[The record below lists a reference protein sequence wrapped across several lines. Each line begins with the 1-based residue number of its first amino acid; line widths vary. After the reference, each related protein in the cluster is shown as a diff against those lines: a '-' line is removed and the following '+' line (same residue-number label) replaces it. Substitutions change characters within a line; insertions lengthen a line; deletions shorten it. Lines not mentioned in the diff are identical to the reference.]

1 MPYSFRQVLPL
12 LGCWAVLCAVIGQ
25 ANHHLS
31 PQALTLSAPGLAVAF
46 AALRLPLGAGLSVA
60 FAAGLWLDAATPAA
74 FGKLAFL
81 LGLAFCIVHRV
92 RGRLPRNETVVGVVA
107 ALFVNLALFVA
118 LAFLDLG
125 ELPDPAAAGARLL
138 ADLMA
143 SQLFTAIVGPWY
155 ISLQNAALRLAGS
168 TPVQPAR
175 RFA

>member
-1 MPYSFRQVLPL
+1 MLYSSRQVVAL
-12 LGCWAVLCAVIGQ
+12 LGCWAVLCVMIGQ

-31 PQALTLSAPGLAVAF
+31 PLAITLSAPGLVVAF
-46 AALRLPLGAGLSVA
+46 AALRLPLGAGLAAA
-60 FAAGLWLDAATPAA
+60 FTAGLWLDAAAPVA
-74 FGKLAFL
+74 FGRHAAL
-81 LGLAFCIVHRV
+81 LGLAFCLVHRV

-125 ELPDPAAAGARLL
+125 QLPDPASGGARLL

-143 SQLFTAIVGPWY
+143 SQLFTALVGPWF
-155 ISLQNAALRLAGS
+155 LAFQMAALRLVRVA
-168 TPVQPAR
+168 PAQAAT